1 MTALNLAG
9 MSVWPARRIAPEVAM
24 PKILDRVVRQLL
36 AAKGVANPYAVG
48 VSAMQKAGNLK
59 KGTLQAT
66 KQGVKRGNMT
76 PAAREQARRA
86 RAK

>member
-1 MTALNLAG
+1 
-9 MSVWPARRIAPEVAM
+9 M
-24 PKILDRVVRQLL
+24 PKILDRLVTQLK
-36 AAKGVANPYAVG
+36 AKGNVDNPYAVA

-66 KQGVKRGNMT
+66 KQGVRRGNMT
-76 PAAREQARRA
+76 PAQRDKARQA

>member
-1 MTALNLAG
+1 
-9 MSVWPARRIAPEVAM
+9 M
-24 PKILDRVVRQLL
+24 PKILDRVVRQL
-36 AAKGVANPYAVG
+36 AAKGVDNPYAVG

-59 KGTLQAT
+59 KGTVQAT

-76 PAAREQARRA
+76 PAAREQARRS

>member
-1 MTALNLAG
+1 
-9 MSVWPARRIAPEVAM
+9 M
-24 PKILDRVVRQLL
+24 PKILDRVVRQHR
-36 AAKGVANPYAVG
+36 ARGVADPYAVG

-66 KQGVKRGNMT
+66 RQGVRRGNMT
-76 PAAREQARRA
+76 PDQREKARRA